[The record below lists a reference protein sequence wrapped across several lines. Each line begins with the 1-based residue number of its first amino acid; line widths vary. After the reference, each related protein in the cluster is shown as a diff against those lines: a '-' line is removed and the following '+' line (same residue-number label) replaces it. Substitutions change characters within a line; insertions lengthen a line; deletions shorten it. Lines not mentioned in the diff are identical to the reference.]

1 MWGDQ
6 LRLGLYRL
14 KRRRAA
20 RARYRII
27 HDGSGRAWPLYHVR
41 SKGGQVLGVPVVFF
55 HGFGTDGSS
64 WLSFFPELSE
74 NREIVAVD
82 LPGFGGHDPHE
93 SDLYTP
99 SWYAGVCVSLLRELA
114 VRWGQPPI
122 LIGTSL
128 GAMIAGLVACEI
140 PDLCRAV
147 VLIDPAGIRPV
158 QQTRFWEDYRQGRN
172 ILLPRDETEWDT
184 MMHTLYHQP
193 RPLAGFLR
201 RTALLE
207 INAKRDM
214 LARIFDRLFSEGDDP
229 LGERL
234 QELRSPV
241 TVLWG
246 DHDQVT
252 DISALARFQEALP
265 SSKRIVVENC
275 GHCPASEAPWKTREA
290 FLDVLA
296 RYG

>member
-1 MWGDQ
+1 M
-6 LRLGLYRL
+6 
-14 KRRRAA
+14 
-20 RARYRII
+20 
-27 HDGSGRAWPLYHVR
+27 
-41 SKGGQVLGVPVVFF
+41 LGVPVVFF
-55 HGFGTDGSS
+55 HGFGSDGSS

-74 NREIVAVD
+74 NRELVAVD
-82 LPGFGGHDPHE
+82 LPGFGGHYPLED
-93 SDLYTP
+93 DQYTP

-122 LIGTSL
+122 IIGTSL

-147 VLIDPAGIRPV
+147 ILIGPAGIRPLR
-158 QQTRFWEDYRQGRN
+158 QTPFWEEYRAGRN
-172 ILLPRDETEWDT
+172 LLLPRNEAEWDV

-193 RPLAGFLR
+193 RPLPGFLR
-201 RTALLE
+201 RTALRE
-207 INAKRDM
+207 IEIKRDV
-214 LARIFDRLFSEGDDP
+214 LERIFDQLFSQGEDP

-246 DHDQVT
+246 ECDQVT
-252 DISALARFQEALP
+252 DVSALDRFQEAVP
-265 SSKRIVVENC
+265 SSRRVRIEDC
-275 GHCPASEAPWKTREA
+275 GHCPTSEAPWKTREA